1 MLNANVIL
9 STFREAVDYGISSTG
24 GTNDKAKRFK
34 NNVVN
39 KFTSLVKKQNKESN
53 VYVHNTDDIEN
64 GYVIYPCDNYEHY
77 ENGLPFISQ
86 LLYIENSKIRL
97 RAVYSYIDEKAIYSF
112 NEDVVFVKDKHMSNR
127 MTKPPAAK
135 NIVAIEDIRN
145 EALTDC
151 VLENEKSTKIISY
164 YSYGLMLYK
173 LIMGDLKTVYGYGLD
188 RNELS
193 EILHFCDLLKVEIKV
208 INGVH
213 RFYKS

>member
-1 MLNANVIL
+1 MLNANAIL
-9 STFREAVDYGISSTG
+9 SALKESVDYGISSTG
-24 GTNDKAKRFK
+24 GNNDKSKRFK

-39 KFTSLVKKQNKESN
+39 KFTILMKKQNKDVK
-53 VYVHNTDDIEN
+53 VYIHNTEDIIT
-64 GYVIYPCDNYEHY
+64 GYIIYPCDNYEHY

-86 LLYIENSKIRL
+86 LIYIENSKIRL
-97 RAVYSYIDEKAIYSF
+97 RAVYSYIDGKAIYSF
-112 NEDVVFVKDKHMSNR
+112 NEDVVFVKDKYTSNR
-127 MTKPPAAK
+127 MAKPPAAK

-145 EALTDC
+145 EALISC

-164 YSYGLMLYK
+164 YSYGLMLYR

-193 EILHFCDLLKVEIKV
+193 EILHFCDLLKIEIKV
-208 INGVH
+208 INGVY